1 MKDRSRGSCEVRQLW
16 LMSLKGGGVVGGGGG
31 GGAEVDEVREKRVGV
46 DVFRDGSK
54 YGCKVRELWVMFS

>member
-1 MKDRSRGSCEVRQLW
+1 MRDRSRGICEVRQLW
-16 LMSLKGGGVVGGGGG
+16 LMSLKGGGVG
-31 GGAEVDEVREKRVGV
+31 GGAEVDEIREKRVGG